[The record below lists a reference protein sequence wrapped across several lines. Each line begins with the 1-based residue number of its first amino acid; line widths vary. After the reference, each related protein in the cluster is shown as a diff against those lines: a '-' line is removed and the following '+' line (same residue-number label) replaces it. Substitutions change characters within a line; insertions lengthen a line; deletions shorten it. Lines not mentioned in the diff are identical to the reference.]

1 MHLKE
6 VDNYYDQWSTCPST
20 ELETSPHPTKR
31 ARAMTRIQQALI
43 AAQELGDE
51 KLRVVA
57 QLQEVIDQKTRQLDT
72 DYKNLEYADKDDP
85 GLRESPSND
94 ASPSS
99 PSAYVSAMA
108 TANQKLDD
116 SRGLGELPV
125 SHEPKSSCSKAAGSG
140 SSGSSGV
147 GGGNGGSSG
156 SGGLGS
162 SNTHGNDKASAWK
175 RSRRAREAVS
185 RSSGSGNAFAST
197 SKVQSDVDTMSSVS
211 QSKVVASTSSQHS
224 SAVGSS
230 NINRNKGNNNG
241 NKNQNKKRK
250 RTSGRTNNGSNGI
263 FNYLQLLRRRQFFS

>member
-1 MHLKE
+1 MKE
-6 VDNYYDQWSTCPST
+6 VDNYYDQWSNCPST
-20 ELETSPHPTKR
+20 DLESSANPTKR

-85 GLRESPSND
+85 GLRESPSNET
-94 ASPSS
+94 SPSS
-99 PSAYVSAMA
+99 PSAYVSSMSS
-108 TANQKLDD
+108 ANQKLDD
-116 SRGLGELPV
+116 SRGLGDLPV
-125 SHEPKSSCSKAAGSG
+125 SHEPKSSCSKAGGSG
-140 SSGSSGV
+140 SSGSSG
-147 GGGNGGSSG
+147 NGASSI

-162 SNTHGNDKASAWK
+162 SNTHASDKASAWK

-197 SKVQSDVDTMSSVS
+197 SKAQSDVDTMGSVS
-211 QSKVVASTSSQHS
+211 QSKAVASTSSQHS

-241 NKNQNKKRK
+241 NKNQSKKRK
-250 RTSGRTNNGSNGI
+250 RTSGRTNNGSNGRH
-263 FNYLQLLRRRQFFS
+263 FL